1 MEIRQIPNSEVPDA
15 LALKALALEEATW
28 PPKAPDTRSEAAR
41 IKAYRERSE
50 GRQAF
55 FAMNGQLIGY
65 AEIFPRTVYTANG
78 PLEIMGLGSVC
89 VSGESRGQGLGKKIV
104 QACFEAVD
112 QSNIDVCLFQT
123 GVPAFY
129 EKLNCKL
136 VNNQFVNKKNSEDTG
151 KNPFWD
157 DYTMVY
163 PTSYKWPADT
173 IDLNGPGY

>member
-1 MEIRQIPNSEVPDA
+1 MEIRQIPNSEVPDT
-15 LALKALALEEATW
+15 LALEALALEEATW
-28 PPKAPDTRSEAAR
+28 PPKVPDTRSATAR
-41 IKAYRERSE
+41 IQAYRERSE

-55 FAMNGQLIGY
+55 FAITDQLVGY
-65 AEIFPRTVYTANG
+65 AEIFPRTVYTDNG

-89 VSGESRGQGLGKKIV
+89 VSEESRGLGLGKKIV
-104 QACFEAVD
+104 LACFKAVD
-112 QSNIDVCLFQT
+112 QSYIDVCLFQT

-136 VNNQFVNKKNSEDTG
+136 VDNRFINKKNTEDTG

-157 DYTMVY
+157 DYTMIY
-163 PTSYKWPADT
+163 PTSYNWPAGI